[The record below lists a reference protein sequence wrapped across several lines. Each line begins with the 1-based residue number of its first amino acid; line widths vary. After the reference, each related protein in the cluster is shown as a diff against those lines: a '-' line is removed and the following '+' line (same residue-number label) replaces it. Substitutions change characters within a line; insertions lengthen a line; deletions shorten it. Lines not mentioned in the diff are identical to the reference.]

1 MARADEKRGGG
12 RVRFLENHV
21 AIVVRG
27 TRVLA
32 DLKNLAKGGA
42 RFTVGDVGLDKG
54 DAVTLIVPTPSG
66 APLKV
71 AAKVARLQVRDEE
84 RDVAVAFVDMTPS
97 AQDRLQQVVE
107 HLALATRDGQRA
119 NPRLAARLSAEV
131 GADREAAVVEDL
143 SRGGVVVR
151 LGRELGAAAREK
163 LELVLRDPRNED
175 STALKARVVYWSPI
189 SEGGSRV
196 ALKFLAPTRQQ
207 REGLDRLIL
216 SLLR

>member
-21 AIVVRG
+21 AVVVRG
-27 TRVLA
+27 TRILA

-42 RFTVGDVGLDKG
+42 RFTIGEVGIEKG

-71 AAKVARLQVRDEE
+71 AARVARLQTRDEE
-84 RDVAVAFVDMTPS
+84 RDVAVAFAEMAPS

-107 HLALATRDGQRA
+107 HMALATRDGQRA
-119 NPRLAARLSAEV
+119 NPRLATRIQAEV
-131 GADREAAVVEDL
+131 GKDRAPAVVEDL

-151 LGRELGAAAREK
+151 LESEVEASAREK
-163 LELVLRDPRNED
+163 LPLVLRDPRTSD
-175 STALKARVVYWSPI
+175 GTASPAASCTGARWRRGEAASP
-189 SEGGSRV
+189 SSSCRRRASSAAGSI
-196 ALKFLAPTRQQ
+196 A
-207 REGLDRLIL
+207 
-216 SLLR
+216 